1 MSMAPSSPPPEG
13 ASTQVPS
20 WRLLVT
26 LGVAGALAG
35 LLIVTVFQWA
45 TPRVEKHKAALLAEA
60 IEDVL
65 HAPSRADTLFDVAG
79 RLTLDPPAASRKGA
93 ERMYRGFDAN
103 GRSLGYAIT
112 WTETGF
118 SDPVTLIFGYDPATN
133 SVTGLRIL
141 SNKETPGLGDKIEK
155 DSTFGKQF
163 PGRVVPLSG
172 VKGSVA
178 AGDRSSIVLITGA
191 TISSR
196 TVIRMINNAVKRWEP
211 LFASAP
217 ASPAPAPVAQA
228 TPRGAVPAGEG
239 RP

>member
-20 WRLLVT
+20 WRLLAT

-35 LLIVTVFQWA
+35 LLIVSVFQWA

-79 RLTLDPPAASRKGA
+79 KLTTEPPAAERKGA
-93 ERMYRGFDAN
+93 ERLYRGFDAS
-103 GRSLGYAIT
+103 GKSVGYAIT

-118 SDPVTLIFGYDPATN
+118 SDPVTLIFGYDPATK
-133 SVTGLRIL
+133 SVIGLRIL

-155 DSTFGKQF
+155 DSTFGQQF

-172 VKGSVA
+172 VKGTVA
-178 AGDRSSIVLITGA
+178 AGDKSSIVMITGA

-196 TVIRMINNAVKRWEP
+196 TVVRMINNAVHRWEP

-217 ASPAPAPVAQA
+217 MPAAPVAQA
-228 TPRGAVPAGEG
+228 APLPASSAGEG

>member
-13 ASTQVPS
+13 ANAQVPS
-20 WRLLVT
+20 WRLLAT

-35 LLIVTVFQWA
+35 LLIVSVFQWA

-79 RLTLDPPAASRKGA
+79 RLTTEPAPALRKSA
-93 ERMYRGFDAN
+93 ERLYRGFDAN

-118 SDPVTLIFGYDPATN
+118 SDPVTLIFGYDPATK

-155 DSTFGKQF
+155 DSTFGQQF
-163 PGRVVPLSG
+163 PGRVVPLRG

-178 AGDRSSIVLITGA
+178 AGDKSSIVMITGA

-196 TVIRMINNAVKRWEP
+196 TVIRMINNAVRRWEP

-217 ASPAPAPVAQA
+217 APAAPVAQA
-228 TPRGAVPAGEG
+228 APLPATAAGEG